1 MNEQQS
7 KPQPYLLNLAC
18 GAKVSAVGNWANVDY
33 SSPMENVIEMN
44 ILDGLTFSD
53 GSFDAVYTAQFV
65 EHLTL
70 QETAVVLRE
79 TYRVLKPGGVLRI
92 VTPNMEEL
100 ARTYLQHLDKL
111 KSNDDADEVN
121 KYNWIRIEIFD
132 QIVRDHSGGEMKDFV
147 MRCDESMKTYLLER
161 IGYTFSSFSA
171 SKQFEHNSS
180 SMSGLLRVLKKVP
193 KKLVRMISDRTE
205 SRTKRIGRFRQSGE
219 VHRYM
224 HDVYSL
230 SRLLKGEG
238 FSSITRVDPY
248 ISAISDWGMY
258 ELDVIKGQPD
268 APLALYVEAKKP

>member
-1 MNEQQS
+1 
-7 KPQPYLLNLAC
+7 
-18 GAKVSAVGNWANVDY
+18 
-33 SSPMENVIEMN
+33 
-44 ILDGLTFSD
+44 
-53 GSFDAVYTAQFV
+53 
-65 EHLTL
+65 
-70 QETAVVLRE
+70 
-79 TYRVLKPGGVLRI
+79 
-92 VTPNMEEL
+92 MEEL